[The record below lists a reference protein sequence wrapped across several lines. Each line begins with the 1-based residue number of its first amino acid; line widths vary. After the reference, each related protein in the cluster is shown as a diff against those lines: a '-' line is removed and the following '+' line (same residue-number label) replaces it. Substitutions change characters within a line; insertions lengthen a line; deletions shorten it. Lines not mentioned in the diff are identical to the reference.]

1 MGITKSRL
9 KSKTFYTIETIN
21 DMQRTNNDLLNKLTN
36 IDNRKSPYGN
46 RASAGP
52 TSLNTTARKEE
63 LYKIN

>member
-1 MGITKSRL
+1 
-9 KSKTFYTIETIN
+9 
-21 DMQRTNNDLLNKLTN
+21 MQRTNNDLLNKLTN